1 MLKTTLEQWE
11 LLDLVVREGS
21 FQAAAQESCRSQ
33 SSVSYNLSL
42 LQERTGIILL
52 KAKGRRSVLTP
63 AGEIL
68 LSHVRPLLQA
78 FSELE
83 LKAEQIS
90 GRVAPRLSLYV
101 DCIFPRDILFSVI
114 KDFCK
119 IYPSTQIKTHEITED
134 ETPGKDADICI
145 LTNRTLQDK
154 RGEWLMDVEFAGVV
168 HSEHPLAKVDYIDD
182 NILSR
187 YPHIRIKGQTGYLQS
202 GLAEQYFFSSIDA
215 AVEAVIFQ
223 LGYGWLP
230 VYRIREH
237 LQSGRLVLLNLQ
249 HGARRCTPLH
259 MILSDGMFKMH
270 PQINTLKSLLYHQCK
285 GVIERQEFKHL
296 KR

>member
-52 KAKGRRSVLTP
+52 QVKGRRSVLTP

-83 LKAEQIS
+83 LKAEQMS

-101 DCIFPRDILFSVI
+101 DCIFPRDILFSVMTT
-114 KDFCK
+114 FYN
-119 IYPSTQIKTHEITED
+119 IYPSTQIKIHEITEN

-145 LTNRTLQDK
+145 LPDRMFEDK

-168 HSEHPLAKVDYIDD
+168 HCEHPLSLLDYIDD
-182 NILSR
+182 NLLSR
-187 YPHIRIKGQTGYLQS
+187 YPQIRITGQTAEYLQ
-202 GLAEQYFFSSIDA
+202 GGHAEQYLFSSIDA

-230 VYRIREH
+230 IHRIREH
-237 LQSGRLVLLNLQ
+237 LQSGRLVPLKLQ
-249 HGARRCTPLH
+249 HGTRRCTSLH
-259 MILSDGMFKMH
+259 LILQDSMLKTY
-270 PQINTLKSLLYHQCK
+270 PQINTLKSLLHHKCR
-285 GVIERQEFKHL
+285 GVIG
-296 KR
+296 

>member
-11 LLDLVVREGS
+11 LLELVVRKGS

-42 LQERTGIILL
+42 LQERTGVILL
-52 KAKGRRSVLTP
+52 QAKGRRSVLTP

-83 LKAEQIS
+83 LKAEQMS
-90 GRVAPRLSLYV
+90 GHIAPRLSLYV
-101 DCIFPRDILFSVI
+101 DCIFPRNILFSVI
-114 KDFCK
+114 KTFCN
-119 IYPSTQIKTHEITED
+119 IYPSTQIEIHEITEN

-145 LTNRTLQDK
+145 LPKRMLEDK
-154 RGEWLMDVEFAGVV
+154 RGEWLMDVEFVGVV
-168 HSEHPLAKVDYIDD
+168 HCEHPLGKVDYIDD
-182 NILSR
+182 NLLSR
-187 YPHIRIKGQTGYLQS
+187 YPQIKITGQTAEYLQ
-202 GLAEQYFFSSIDA
+202 GGYAEQYFFSSIDA
-215 AVEAVIFQ
+215 AVEAIIFQ

-230 VYRIREH
+230 MHRIHEH
-237 LQSGRLVLLNLQ
+237 LQSGRFVPLRLQ
-249 HGARRCTPLH
+249 HGAKRCTPLH
-259 MILSDGMFKMH
+259 IILRDGMLKTY

-285 GVIERQEFKHL
+285 GVL
-296 KR
+296 